1 MNRSQD
7 QATQGQLRREINLVA
22 LIAIIIGMNVGG
34 SLFALTAIA
43 SGLTGP
49 SLFIAQIISAAP
61 ILLALIPYL
70 MLSSAI
76 PTTCASYQ
84 YAKLFSRPAAVAAW
98 MTLFIAIPIGALPL
112 FAVVTANFLKMVI
125 PGTPVIL
132 TAIIVMTLFY
142 LLNVFGIKRTAYV
155 QLASVIILLL
165 ALFTFIAPGI
175 PAIETSNLAPLFT
188 GGVMGFLGAAALL
201 FTLLAGGLFGI
212 DIGGEVK
219 GANRVIPRALTI
231 SMIIVMVLYLLI
243 EVVAVGVVDWQT
255 LAAGESLGIPA
266 KVFLSGPLLGF
277 FIIGGGILA
286 CITTINLILTLAG
299 RYALAFAQD
308 RFFPSVFRRINRRFG
323 TPHWGLTLAY
333 GMSIITLLINPPLI
347 VLGQMLNFG
356 LLFMIT
362 LVLFAAFRL
371 PKKHPEIYAK
381 SRLKFSPRILATTSL
396 AAISINIIFMIVLA
410 YGLMTSENTKWT
422 FPLFVIA
429 AIAGLIVYFVRERQ
443 LRFIPKGFELDQ
455 EA

>member
-1 MNRSQD
+1 MNSSQN
-7 QATQGQLRREINLVA
+7 QAPQGQLRREINLVA
-22 LIAIIIGMNVGG
+22 LIAVMIGMNVGG

-43 SGLTGP
+43 AGLTGP
-49 SLFIAQIISAAP
+49 SLFIAQIVSAAP

-70 MLSSAI
+70 ILSSAI
-76 PTTCASYQ
+76 PTTCANYQ
-84 YAKLFSRPAAVAAW
+84 YAKLFSRPAAAAAW

-112 FAVVTANFLKMVI
+112 FAVVTANFTKMLI
-125 PGTPVIL
+125 PATPVIP
-132 TAIIVMTLFY
+132 TAIFVMTLFY

-155 QLASVIILLL
+155 QLATVIILLV
-165 ALFTFIAPGI
+165 ALFIFIVPGI
-175 PAIETSNLAPLFT
+175 PAIETANMAPLFT
-188 GGVMGFLGAAALL
+188 GGVMGFLGASALL

-219 GANRVIPRALTI
+219 SARSIIPRALVISITI
-231 SMIIVMVLYLLI
+231 VIALYLLI
-243 EVVAVGVVDWQT
+243 EVVAVGVVDWQAF
-255 LAAGESLGIPA
+255 AAGESLGVPA
-266 KVFLSGPLLGF
+266 KVFLSGPWLGF

-308 RFFPSVFRRINRRFG
+308 GLFPRVFERINRRFG

-333 GMSIITLLINPPLI
+333 GMSVVTLLINPPLI

-362 LVLFAAFRL
+362 LVLFAAFRM

-381 SRLKFSPRILATTSL
+381 SKLKFGPRTLAVTSL
-396 AAISINIIFMIVLA
+396 SAISLNIIFMVILA
-410 YGLMTSENTKWT
+410 YGLMTSENAKWT

-429 AIAGLIVYFVRERQ
+429 AVAGLVVYYVRKRQ
-443 LRFIPKGFELDQ
+443 LKFIPRGFELDQ

>member
-1 MNRSQD
+1 MNRSQN

-22 LIAIIIGMNVGG
+22 LIAVMIGMNVGG

-43 SGLTGP
+43 AGLTGP

-70 MLSSAI
+70 TLSSAI
-76 PTTCASYQ
+76 PTTCANYQ
-84 YAKLFSRPAAVAAW
+84 YAKLFSHPAAAAAW
-98 MTLFIAIPIGALPL
+98 MTLFVAIPIGALPL
-112 FAVVTANFLKMVI
+112 FAVVTANFVKMLI
-125 PGTPVIL
+125 PVTPVIP
-132 TAIIVMTLFY
+132 TAIVVMTLFY
-142 LLNVFGIKRTAYV
+142 ILNVFGIKRTAYV
-155 QLASVIILLL
+155 QLATVIILLV
-165 ALFTFIAPGI
+165 ALFIFIVPGI
-175 PAIETSNLAPLFT
+175 PAIETANMAPLFA
-188 GGVMGFLGAAALL
+188 GGVMGFLGASALL
-201 FTLLAGGLFGI
+201 FTLLAGGLFCI
-212 DIGGEVK
+212 DSGGEVK
-219 GANRVIPRALTI
+219 SARLMIPRALVT
-231 SMIIVMVLYLLI
+231 SMIIVIVLYLLI
-243 EVVAVGVVDWQT
+243 EVVAIGVVDWQAF
-255 LAAGESLGIPA
+255 AAGESLGIPA
-266 KVFLSGPLLGF
+266 KVFLSGPLLSF

-308 RFFPSVFRRINRRFG
+308 GFFPRVFGRINRRFG

-333 GMSIITLLINPPLI
+333 GMSIATLLINPPLI
-347 VLGQMLNFG
+347 VLGQMINFG

-381 SRLKFSPRILATTSL
+381 SKLKFSPKTLAITSL
-396 AAISINIIFMIVLA
+396 SAISINIIFMIILA
-410 YGLMTSENTKWT
+410 YGLMTSEKSKWT

-429 AIAGLIVYFVRERQ
+429 AVAGLIVYFVRKRQ
-443 LRFIPKGFELDQ
+443 LAFIPRGFELDQ

>member
-1 MNRSQD
+1 MNSSQN
-7 QATQGQLRREINLVA
+7 QAPQGQLRREINLVA

-43 SGLTGP
+43 AGLTGP

-61 ILLALIPYL
+61 IFLALIPYL
-70 MLSSAI
+70 TLSSAI

-112 FAVVTANFLKMVI
+112 FAVVTGNFLKMLI
-125 PGTPVIL
+125 PATPVIP

-155 QLASVIILLL
+155 QLATVIILLL
-165 ALFTFIAPGI
+165 AIFVFIVPGI
-175 PAIETSNLAPLFT
+175 PAIETANMAPLFT
-188 GGVMGFLGAAALL
+188 GGVIGFLGASALL

-219 GANRVIPRALTI
+219 SARSIIPRALVI
-231 SMIIVMVLYLLI
+231 STIIVIAMYLLI
-243 EVVAVGVVDWQT
+243 EVVAVGVVDWQAF
-255 LAAGESLGIPA
+255 AAGESLGIPA
-266 KVFLSGPLLGF
+266 KVFLSGPWLGF

-286 CITTINLILTLAG
+286 CITTINLTLTLAG

-308 RFFPSVFRRINRRFG
+308 GFFPRVFGKINRRFG

-333 GMSIITLLINPPLI
+333 GMSVVTLLINPPLI

-381 SRLKFSPRILATTSL
+381 SKLKFGPRTLAITSL
-396 AAISINIIFMIVLA
+396 SAISLNIIFMVILA
-410 YGLMTSENTKWT
+410 YGLMTSENSKWT

-429 AIAGLIVYFVRERQ
+429 AVAGLIVYFVRKRQ
-443 LRFIPKGFELDQ
+443 LEFIPRGFELDQ

>member
-1 MNRSQD
+1 MTHLQS
-7 QATQGQLRREINLVA
+7 QATQGQLRREINLAA
-22 LIAIIIGMNVGG
+22 LIAIMIGMNVGG

-43 SGLTGP
+43 AGLTGP
-49 SLFIAQIISAAP
+49 SLFITQIISAAP

-70 MLSSAI
+70 TLSSAI

-84 YAKLFSRPAAVAAW
+84 YAKLFSHPAAVAAW
-98 MTLFIAIPIGALPL
+98 MTLFVAIPIGALPL
-112 FAVVTANFLKMVI
+112 FAVVTANFLKMLI
-125 PGTPVIL
+125 PTTPVIL
-132 TAIIVMTLFY
+132 TAIGVMTLFY

-155 QLASVIILLL
+155 QLGTVIILLL
-165 ALFTFIAPGI
+165 ALFTFIVPGI
-175 PAIETSNLAPLFT
+175 PAIETVNMTPLFT
-188 GGVMGFLGAAALL
+188 GGVMGFLGASALL

-219 GANRVIPRALTI
+219 SARLMIPKALVI
-231 SMIIVMVLYLLI
+231 SVIVVIVLYLLI
-243 EVVAVGVVDWQT
+243 EVVAVGVVNWQSF
-255 LAAGESLGIPA
+255 AAGESLGIPA

-308 RFFPSVFRRINRRFG
+308 GFFPRVFGKINRRFG

-333 GMSIITLLINPPLI
+333 GMSVITLLINPPLI
-347 VLGQMLNFG
+347 VLGQMINFG

-362 LVLFAAFRL
+362 LVLFAAYRL

-381 SRLKFSPRILATTSL
+381 SKFRFSPRILAITSL
-396 AAISINIIFMIVLA
+396 SAISINIIFMVVLVYA
-410 YGLMTSENTKWT
+410 LMTSENAKWT
-422 FPLFVIA
+422 FPLFIIA
-429 AIAGLIVYFVRERQ
+429 AVAGLIVYFVRKRQ
-443 LRFIPKGFELDQ
+443 LGFIPKGFELDQ

>member
-1 MNRSQD
+1 MNSSQN
-7 QATQGQLRREINLVA
+7 QAPQGQLRREINLVA
-22 LIAIIIGMNVGG
+22 LIAVMIGMNVGG

-43 SGLTGP
+43 AGLTGP

-61 ILLALIPYL
+61 IFLALIPYL
-70 MLSSAI
+70 TLSSAI
-76 PTTCASYQ
+76 PTTCANYQ
-84 YAKLFSRPAAVAAW
+84 YAKLFSRPAASAAW

-112 FAVVTANFLKMVI
+112 FAVVTANFTKMLI
-125 PGTPVIL
+125 PATPLIP

-155 QLASVIILLL
+155 QLATVIILLL
-165 ALFTFIAPGI
+165 AIFTFIVPGI
-175 PAIETSNLAPLFT
+175 PAIETANMAPLFT
-188 GGVMGFLGAAALL
+188 GGVIGFLGASALL

-219 GANRVIPRALTI
+219 SARSIIPRALVI
-231 SMIIVMVLYLLI
+231 STIIVIALYLLI
-243 EVVAVGVVDWQT
+243 EVVAVGVVDWQAF
-255 LAAGESLGIPA
+255 AAGESLGIPA
-266 KVFLSGPLLGF
+266 KAFLSGPWLGF

-308 RFFPSVFRRINRRFG
+308 GLFPRVFRRINRRFG

-333 GMSIITLLINPPLI
+333 GMSIVTLLINPPLI
-347 VLGQMLNFG
+347 VLGQMINFG

-381 SRLKFSPRILATTSL
+381 SRLKFGPRTLAVTSL
-396 AAISINIIFMIVLA
+396 SAISINILFMVILA
-410 YGLMTSENTKWT
+410 YGLMTSENSKWT
-422 FPLFVIA
+422 FPLFIIA
-429 AIAGLIVYFVRERQ
+429 AVAGLIVYFVRKRQ
-443 LRFIPKGFELDQ
+443 LEFIPRGFELDQ